1 MRPSRYCSGPK
12 AGSVADYL
20 ADILRVFHT
29 HNLFHEGVELI
40 GSWCFNLYQKHL
52 GVKKYPFRTLD
63 VDFLIPIPYRGAKHE
78 DFIKDLEELGFRCDF
93 NTDGSMYFWN
103 SELKIEFIVPEKGR
117 GAKRVVHIRELG
129 VKALPLRFVNLLLDN
144 PIIVSEGS
152 MEILLPNPTNFCI
165 HKLLIASRR
174 KSMDKNLKD
183 LEHALHTSAI
193 LDDYEVKRL
202 FDSLPKKWR
211 QNILRTL
218 ENAGTELP
226 LLHKESERLF
236 LTLQSKEEPIK

>member
-1 MRPSRYCSGPK
+1 MKPSRYCNGLK
-12 AGSVADYL
+12 AGNVAEYL
-20 ADILRVFHT
+20 TDILRVFHD
-29 HNLFHEGVELI
+29 HNLFNEGVELI

-63 VDFLIPIPYRGAKHE
+63 VDFLVPMPYRGIKHK

-93 NTDGSMYFWN
+93 NTDGSMYLWN

-117 GAKRVVHIRELG
+117 AAKGIVHVRELG
-129 VKALPLRFVNLLLDN
+129 LKAIPLRFVNLLLDD
-144 PIIVSEGS
+144 PVFVSES
-152 MEILLPNPTNFCI
+152 NMEILLPNPVNFCI

-183 LEHALHTSAI
+183 LEQALYTSAI
-193 LDDYEVKRL
+193 LDNHAVSKL

-218 ENAGTELP
+218 EIAKIELP
-226 LLHKESERLF
+226 LLNEESERLF
-236 LTLQSKEEPIK
+236 STLQGREYP